1 MPVQRTELQEYLS
14 DLLNVDAFK
23 DYCPNGLQV
32 EGSDSIERIVTG
44 VTASQ
49 RLIEEAIAHNA
60 QAILVHHGYFWKG
73 ESPSLTGIRKTRIA
87 TLLEHDISLFAY
99 HLPLDAHEQYGNNV
113 QLARQLGWT
122 IDGPLADSLVLT
134 GRPDGAET
142 GGSLQRKLSDALD
155 FEVVHIGEEADDIE
169 SIAWCTGAAQGELQ
183 RVIESGIDAFVSGE
197 ISEPTVHLAQ
207 ESGVHYFAAG
217 HHATERGGA
226 RALGE
231 HLARQFDIDV
241 QFIDLP
247 IPV

>member
-1 MPVQRTELQEYLS
+1 MPVRRSELQAYLY
-14 DLLNVDAFK
+14 DLLDVGDFQ

-32 EGSDSIERIVTG
+32 EGCESIERIVTG

-73 ESPSLTGIRKTRIA
+73 EQPCITGIKKSRIS

-99 HLPLDAHEQYGNNV
+99 HLPLDAHEHFGNNA
-113 QLARQLGWT
+113 QLARLMGWT
-122 IDGPLADSLVLT
+122 VEGTLPGSMAFCGRLDGE
-134 GRPDGAET
+134 ET
-142 GGSLQRKLSDALD
+142 GGSLKRKLSEALD
-155 FEVVHIGEEADDIE
+155 YDVLHIGEEADDIE
-169 SIAWCTGAAQGELQ
+169 TIAWCTGAAQGELEKAILAD
-183 RVIESGIDAFVSGE
+183 VDAFVSGE

-217 HHATERGGA
+217 HHATERGGV
-226 RALGE
+226 RSLGE
-231 HLARQFDIDV
+231 HLAHQFDVDV

>member
-1 MPVQRTELQEYLS
+1 LLS
-14 DLLNVDAFK
+14 SDQFK

-32 EGSDSIERIVTG
+32 EGSETIERIVTG

-73 ESPSLTGIRKTRIA
+73 ENPTITGIKKSRVA

-99 HLPLDAHEQYGNNV
+99 HLPLDAHPQFGNNV
-113 QLARQLGWT
+113 QLAQMMGWSIEGELPGT
-122 IDGPLADSLVLT
+122 VGLMGKV
-134 GRPDGAET
+134 DGAET
-142 GGSLQRKLSDALD
+142 GVTLKRKLSETLD
-155 FEVVHIGEEADDIE
+155 YDVLHIGEDSDDIE
-169 SIAWCTGAAQGELQ
+169 SIAWCTGAAQGY
-183 RVIESGIDAFVSGE
+183 IEQAIEAGVDAFVSGE
-197 ISEPTVHLAQ
+197 ISEPTVHLAL

-217 HHATERGGA
+217 HHATERGGV

-231 HLARQFDIDV
+231 HLSHQFDVDV

>member
-1 MPVQRTELQEYLS
+1 MPVSRHELQAYLAE
-14 DLLNVDAFK
+14 LLNVDAFK

-32 EGSDSIERIVTG
+32 EGCEYIEKIVTG

-73 ESPSLTGIRKTRIA
+73 ESPQITGIKKSRVS
-87 TLLEHDISLFAY
+87 TLLEHDINLFAY
-99 HLPLDAHEQYGNNV
+99 HLPLDCHEQFGNNV
-113 QLARQLGWT
+113 QLARTMGWQIEGDLEGT
-122 IDGPLADSLVLT
+122 VGLVGLTDGQ
-134 GRPDGAET
+134 ET
-142 GGSLQRKLSDALD
+142 GHSLREKLSEALD
-155 FEVVHIGEEADDIE
+155 YDVLHIGEELDDIE
-169 SIAWCTGAAQGELQ
+169 RIAWCTGGAQGYIQ
-183 RVIESGIDAFVSGE
+183 QAIDEGVDAYISGE
-197 ISEPTVHLAQ
+197 ISEPTVHLAL

-217 HHATERGGA
+217 HHATERGGV

-231 HLARQFDIDV
+231 HLSHQFDIDV